1 MLDKILNT
9 YNTDAKLEIFRKT
22 ELIDLN
28 IEECLS
34 NQIDEYSAK
43 CVDLL
48 LRRPMI
54 YQYISENSTYQDY
67 LLKIYISAVYKYFKL
82 PDDYIKLDVDDKQ
95 NDEIESGG
103 EEQKTSI
110 SFNKE
115 LSNYIE
121 HYIIKN
127 VFVNGGAFVETF
139 NILKTIKTDLNLL
152 DHNMYNTIVDF
163 LNLSI
168 YQMYFVQPNVSMSVI
183 GNEQIKIED
192 ESVNIKITGINFAVK
207 MVEITKSILDMMNEK
222 SFPTELDISE
232 QAYLRQYCNNY
243 YLEFWMWRFG
253 VDYYNKFVV
262 ENYRNDMDYHLYLI
276 DMFSK
281 KYSELLT
288 FMME

>member
-253 VDYYNKFVV
+253 VDY
-262 ENYRNDMDYHLYLI
+262 
-276 DMFSK
+276 
-281 KYSELLT
+281 
-288 FMME
+288 